1 MNRLPAVLLIVTLA
15 AALGACVK
23 QPPAQPEA
31 PAPAPPS
38 TLTTP
43 RPTPPAPVTRDTPP
57 QPPVIPVDPPVGVT
71 GDPLTTAA
79 IEAIN
84 KDSPMK
90 PVFFAY
96 DSDTLDEL
104 ARKVIEDNA
113 AILKKYN
120 TWVIS
125 IEGHCDERGTAEYN
139 LALGDRRAQAVKN
152 YLVSLGIAAERINT
166 VSFGSEFPF
175 DPGHDEQ
182 AWKQNRRAHFM
193 LTAK

>member
-15 AALGACVK
+15 AAFGACVK

-57 QPPVIPVDPPVGVT
+57 QPPVIPVEPPVGVT

-96 DSDTLDEL
+96 DSDTLDDL

-113 AILKKYN
+113 AILKKYS